1 VLGKFRR
8 KIKMKLNIANIMEGV
23 ANNTVIKGTVVRGTV
38 YLHAFDYKAST
49 SGKPFVSGQI
59 SDQGMVLSF
68 KVWSENI
75 EKFRALAE
83 KKIVHIEGVVDT
95 WNGTP
100 SIEIKKLEE
109 DIFGYVA
116 ADFLL
121 GHDRNKLEKDFDEFV
136 KTVLSANAQKL
147 VNHIISGNTRERF
160 CTEFAAKGMHDA
172 CPSGLINHTVK
183 MLKLART
190 MIENDPRFI
199 PFSDLIYTGIIFH
212 DMGKIDELYM
222 GQYVKNS
229 FISHRE
235 LGCEILYNNK
245 EYILSI
251 YDEDF
256 FYRLL
261 SVIRGHH
268 HVYEEKAKTIYAYIV
283 HLIDMVDSQ
292 CTRLMDSLDNV
303 SYKETSSGEK
313 TVGHHDE
320 VFYY

>member
-1 VLGKFRR
+1 
-8 KIKMKLNIANIMEGV
+8 MKLNIAD
-23 ANNTVIKGTVVRGTV
+23 TLTKIKGEKVRGVV
-38 YLHAFDYKAST
+38 YLHAFDYKTGSN
-49 SGKPFVSGQI
+49 GKPFATGQV
-59 SDQGMVLSF
+59 SDQGIVMPF
-68 KVWSENI
+68 KVWSDNI
-75 EKFRALAE
+75 EVFKSLAD
-83 KKIVHIEGVVDT
+83 KKIVNISGTVDT
-95 WNGTP
+95 WNGTV
-100 SIEIKKLEE
+100 SIVVDSIEE
-109 DIFGYVA
+109 DIFGYVP

-121 GHDRNKLEKDFDEFV
+121 GHDRIKLEKEFDSFV
-136 KTVLSANAQKL
+136 KTVLSEKAQKL
-147 VNHIISGNTRERF
+147 VNTIISGETKERF

-183 MLKLART
+183 MLKLAHT

-235 LGCEILYNNK
+235 LGCELLYNNK
-245 EYILSI
+245 DFILSL

-303 SYKETSSGEK
+303 AYKETSSGEK

>member
-1 VLGKFRR
+1 
-8 KIKMKLNIANIMEGV
+8 MKLNISNIVEGV
-23 ANNTVIKGTVVRGTV
+23 ANNTVVKGAKVRGAV
-38 YLHAFDYKAST
+38 YLHAFDYKSSAA
-49 SGKPFVSGQI
+49 GKPFVSGQI
-59 SDQGMVLSF
+59 SDQGVVLPF
-68 KVWSENI
+68 KVWSEHI
-75 EKFRALAE
+75 ETFRSLAE
-83 KKIVHIEGVVDT
+83 KKIISIEGTVDT

-100 SIEIKKLEE
+100 SIVIEKLEE
-109 DIFGYVA
+109 DIFGYVP

-121 GHDRNKLEKDFDEFV
+121 GHDRNKLEREFDEFV
-136 KTVLSANAQKL
+136 KTVLSEKAQKL
-147 VNHIISGNTRERF
+147 VNTIVSGNVRERF

-183 MLKLART
+183 MLKLAHA
-190 MIENDPRFI
+190 MIDNDPRFVE
-199 PFSDLIYTGIIFH
+199 FGFTDLIYTGIIFH
-212 DMGKIDELYM
+212 DIGKIDELYM

-229 FISHRE
+229 FVSHRE
-235 LGCEILYNNK
+235 LGCELLYNNK
-245 EYILSI
+245 EFIVNL

-268 HVYEEKAKTIYAYIV
+268 HTFEEKAKTVYAYIV

-292 CTRLMDSLDNV
+292 CTRLMDSLDNIA
-303 SYKETSSGEK
+303 YKETSSGEK

>member
-1 VLGKFRR
+1 MKMN
-8 KIKMKLNIANIMEGV
+8 IKDTIEQVADNKLV
-23 ANNTVIKGTVVRGTV
+23 KGS
-38 YLHAFDYKAST
+38 K
-49 SGKPFVSGQI
+49 VSGVVYIHNFDIKAGSTGKQFI
-59 SDQGMVLSF
+59 SGQFSDQGVILPF
-68 KVWSENI
+68 KVWSD
-75 EKFRALAE
+75 
-83 KKIVHIEGVVDT
+83 HIEEFKSMADKKVISIAGTIDT
-95 WNGTP
+95 WNNTA
-100 SIEIKKLEE
+100 SVVVDKIEP
-109 DIFGYVA
+109 DIFGYCP

-121 GHDRNKLEKDFDEFV
+121 GHDRIKLEAEFDTFV
-136 KTVLSANAQKL
+136 KTVLSAKAQEL
-147 VNHIISGNTRERF
+147 VNHIITGNTRERF

-183 MLKLART
+183 MLRLAKT

-235 LGCEILYNNK
+235 LGCELLYNNK
-245 EYILSI
+245 EYILSL

-303 SYKETSSGEK
+303 AYKETSSGEK
-313 TVGHHDE
+313 TVGHHDDM
-320 VFYY
+320 FYY